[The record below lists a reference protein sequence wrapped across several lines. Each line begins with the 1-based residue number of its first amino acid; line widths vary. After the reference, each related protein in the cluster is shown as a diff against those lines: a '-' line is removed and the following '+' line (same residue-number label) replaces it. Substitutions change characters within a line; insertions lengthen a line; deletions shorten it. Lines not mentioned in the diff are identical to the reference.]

1 MLTAKIRNIL
11 IPIVTVCIILG
22 ASAALIAYG
31 RGYRINITQ
40 KSLRSTGLLVVTSE
54 PSGAQI
60 IIEGKVKTAAPAT
73 LNLAPGWYQITLVK
87 EGFQPWEKRLRVQG
101 EIVTR
106 AEAVLFPV
114 NPSLTAVTGSGVAS
128 PAISPDGSKL
138 AFVVPPLPTG
148 TSNSLLVRPGIYV
161 LDLVDKP
168 LGLNR
173 DARLIARGEIDFSQ
187 TTLTWS
193 PDSKQVLAE
202 VQISPKVNPRFY
214 LLEEGRTNEI
224 LQPIAD
230 IRALRDDWNDLKRGR
245 EKEKLATLPTELVKL
260 ATSSMNL
267 VAFAPDE
274 TKIMY
279 EATQSST
286 LPQIIKPPL
295 IGTNSTKEVREIK
308 PGNLYVYDLK
318 EDRNYLVGEAK
329 SLPAISWMPTS
340 KHLLFASK
348 DKIEIMEYDGGN
360 RKTVYAGPFWDNF
373 VVPWTTGTKLLILT
387 NLNPGASAVNNLYT
401 VNLR

>member
-340 KHLLFASK
+340 KHLLLASK